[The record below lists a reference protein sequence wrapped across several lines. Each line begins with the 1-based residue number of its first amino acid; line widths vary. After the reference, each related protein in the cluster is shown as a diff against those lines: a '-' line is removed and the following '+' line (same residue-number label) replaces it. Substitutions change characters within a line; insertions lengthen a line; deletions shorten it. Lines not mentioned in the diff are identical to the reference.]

1 MRIAHFLDLG
11 NGKNRAR
18 SVLRSRFRI
27 FGEIMKRCLV
37 FFSFLVLAVTL
48 HAAPVAVKGFVHVR
62 AVGSIDEYR
71 LQSNGLQVLLLPEH
85 SSPTL
90 TFMITYRVGSKNEVT
105 GTTGATHLLEHLM
118 FKGTRKRDRSKG
130 NNVDQLLE
138 RTGARYNAT
147 TWLDRTNYYQNLG
160 SEHLASVL
168 DMEADRMRNLLL
180 REEDRRPEMT
190 VVRNEFERGEN
201 SPVQSLYKEIYQAAF
216 VAHPYHHSTIG
227 HRSDIEKVSIEK
239 LREFYNTFYWPDNAT
254 VSIIG
259 DFQAAEALALVK
271 KSFGVYPRSPKPI
284 PTVYTEEPPQSGA
297 RHVTVKRSGQLGVV
311 AIAHKI
317 PAATDPDY
325 AAVSLLSA
333 ILSDGKNSRL
343 YKALTDKNL
352 TTDVEADTGFNSDPT
367 LHIIFAPLAPGARHE
382 EVEKIIVKEIE
393 KLKIDGVAEGEL
405 QAAIAKTLA
414 DAAFKRDGSFA
425 VAGNLNECIAAGDW
439 SLFYSLDEATPKVT
453 PADIKRVANRYLN
466 EDQSTTGWFV
476 PTVSGGAAQANG
488 VAPKRSRVNGP
499 YYYRSPGLAVAG
511 VTNAA
516 PAVNGV
522 AMTQGSASKIAP
534 NAKRSKIAGIDVI
547 AYPTGVKNVVTL
559 RAALPAGRAL
569 AGAGNP
575 SIPTLT
581 GMLLDQ
587 GTRQQDK
594 FAIVERLEAVGA
606 SIVFKVGIDVLEISA
621 KSLKKD
627 VPLVL
632 ALIAEQ
638 LRSPAFSSEEFAKA
652 KNQFAGTLKR
662 SLENTDFRAADAFS
676 RVVYP
681 QTHPNR
687 NPPPEDLL
695 AAIKAAKLEDVI
707 AFHKE
712 NYGPAQMT
720 LVAVGDL
727 AMDQLQTEVG
737 KSFSGWQG
745 GRKLAGVALAAA
757 APPAALQSQDV
768 IMVDKTSV
776 SVVLG
781 QASGLRYGDPDYQAL
796 RVATAILGSGFTGRL
811 MANVRDREGLT
822 YDVGARLANDMFR
835 DGDWKITASF
845 SPALLEKGIASTK
858 RQLALWYDQG
868 ATSAEIEARKS
879 NLIGSFK
886 VDLATTDGMANA
898 LLAAVNRGYDVN
910 WLDDFP
916 VKVNA
921 LTQAQVNDAIRKYL
935 KPERMFLVKAGT
947 LP

>member
-1 MRIAHFLDLG
+1 
-11 NGKNRAR
+11 
-18 SVLRSRFRI
+18 
-27 FGEIMKRCLV
+27 MKRCLALL
-37 FFSFLVLAVTL
+37 SLLVLTVTL
-48 HAAPVAVKGFVHVR
+48 HAAPVAADGFVHVKT
-62 AVGSIDEYR
+62 VGSIDEYS
-71 LQSNGLQVLLLPEH
+71 LKSNGLQVLLLPEH

-90 TFMITYRVGSKNEVT
+90 TLMVTYRVGSKNEVT
-105 GTTGATHLLEHLM
+105 GTTGATHILEHLM
-118 FKGTRKRDRSKG
+118 FKGTRQRDRSKG

-147 TWLDRTNYYQNLG
+147 TWLDRTNYYENLG

-180 REEDRRPEMT
+180 REDDRRPEMT

-201 SPVQSLYKEIYQAAF
+201 SPIQSLYKEIYQAAF

-239 LREFYNTFYWPDNAT
+239 LREFYDTFYWPDNAT

-259 DFQAAEALALVK
+259 DFRPAEALALVK
-271 KSFGVYPRSPKPI
+271 KSFGVYPHSPKPI
-284 PTVYTEEPPQSGA
+284 PTVYTEEPPQMGA
-297 RHVTVKRSGQLGVV
+297 RRVTVKRSGQLGVV

-317 PAATDPDY
+317 PAATHPDY
-325 AAVSLLSA
+325 AAVTLLSA
-333 ILSDGKNSRL
+333 ILTDGKNSRL

-352 TTDVEADTGFNSDPT
+352 STGVEADAGFNSDPT
-367 LHIIFAPLAPGARHE
+367 LHIIFAPLAPGVRHE
-382 EVEKIIVKEIE
+382 EVEKIVVQEIE
-393 KLKIDGVAEGEL
+393 RLKNEGVSEGEL

-425 VAGNLNECIAAGDW
+425 IAGNLNECIAAGDW
-439 SLFYSLDEATPKVT
+439 SLFYRLDEAIQKVT
-453 PADIKRVANRYLN
+453 TADIKRVANSYLN
-466 EDQSTTGWFV
+466 EDQSTSGWFV
-476 PTVSGGAAQANG
+476 PTVTGTAAKGAGAAA
-488 VAPKRSRVNGP
+488 KRWRVDGP
-499 YYYRSPGLAVAG
+499 YYYRSPGLDLAG
-511 VTNAA
+511 VMSAPSTATGDAIASGGASTMAA
-516 PAVNGV
+516 
-522 AMTQGSASKIAP
+522 

-559 RAALPAGRAL
+559 RAVLPAGRAL
-569 AGAGNP
+569 AGARNP

-594 FAIVERLEAVGA
+594 FAIAEKLEAVGA
-606 SIVFKVGIDVLEISA
+606 SIAFKVGNDQLEISA

-638 LRSPAFSSEEFAKA
+638 LRSPAFSAEEFGKA
-652 KNQFAGTLKR
+652 KKQFAGALKR
-662 SLENTDFRAADAFS
+662 RLENTDFRAADAFS
-676 RVVYP
+676 RAVYP
-681 QTHPNR
+681 ANHPNR
-687 NPPPEDLL
+687 SPLPEDLL
-695 AAIKAAKLEDVI
+695 AAIETAKLEDVI
-707 AFHKE
+707 AFHKA

-727 AMDQLQTEVG
+727 DMAQLGAEVG

-745 GRKLAGVALAAA
+745 GAQLVRVAPLAAPLEA
-757 APPAALQSQDV
+757 VQSQNV
-768 IMVDKTSV
+768 VMADKTSV

-781 QASGLRYGDPDYQAL
+781 QASGLRFHDPDYQAL

-822 YDVGARLANDMFR
+822 YDVGARLANDTFNA
-835 DGDWKITASF
+835 GDWKITASF
-845 SPALLEKGIASTK
+845 APALLEKGLASTR
-858 RQLALWYDQG
+858 RQLQLWYDNG
-868 ATSAEIEARKS
+868 ATLAEIEARKS

-886 VDLATTDGMANA
+886 VDLATTDGMANT
-898 LLAAVNRGYDVN
+898 LLAAVNRGYDVS

-916 VKVNA
+916 QKVNA
-921 LTQAQVNDAIRKYL
+921 LTQQQVNGAITKYL
-935 KPERMFLVKAGT
+935 RPDRMVLIKAGT
-947 LP
+947 MP